1 MLHVHHCHLTLG
13 GATGAKS
20 SFKPLEVEDAS
31 QKVDSLRQFRA
42 RRGVQVGG
50 LWEVQARKSKAKEPP
65 GQISHFHPH
74 CTCQAAG
81 VSRTGEKGI
90 TIPRITK
97 DMHTYC
103 RVDLTPFPPR

>member
-31 QKVDSLRQFRA
+31 QKVGSLRQFRA

-65 GQISHFHPH
+65 GQISHFTRIAHARPLGFQEQVKRVSQFPESPK
-74 CTCQAAG
+74 TC
-81 VSRTGEKGI
+81 I
-90 TIPRITK
+90 RI
-97 DMHTYC
+97 
-103 RVDLTPFPPR
+103 VELI